1 MVVGSRVALLSRVG
15 REGLAQSPD
24 PRELGR
30 EPWAAP
36 GKALWPISAPT
47 TRIPSAGLGGVH
59 RAFWARTCGFMK
71 SLGVDVEREKISL

>member
-1 MVVGSRVALLSRVG
+1 MAGSRIALLSRVG
-15 REGLAQSPD
+15 SEGLAQSPD
-24 PRELGR
+24 PR

-47 TRIPSAGLGGVH
+47 TPIPSAGLGGVH